1 MCRVLRVHRSGYYA
15 WLRQPLS
22 DRAVENRRLL
32 ALIRASYEASGCAYG
47 SPRVFLDL
55 REEGETCSLNRVA
68 RLMRRHRIKA
78 VRSYRR
84 PRYVA
89 GVPSV
94 VTPDHLEREFT
105 VDEPDRVWVTDITYI
120 RTWEGWLYLAAVMD
134 LYSRKVVGW
143 SEPVNKNET
152 HCCRSL
158 VSNSGDFLPC
168 PCNDLYGCP
177 RTNDLD
183 ATSDIG

>member
-15 WLRQPLS
+15 WLRMPVS
-22 DRAVENRRLL
+22 TRAKEDRRLL

-55 REEGETCSLNRVA
+55 REEGERCGLNRVA

-89 GVPSV
+89 GTPSV
-94 VTPDHLEREFT
+94 VTPDLLEREFT

-143 SEPVNKNET
+143 SMLSAPVLK
-152 HCCRSL
+152 
-158 VSNSGDFLPC
+158 VP
-168 PCNDLYGCP
+168 
-177 RTNDLD
+177 
-183 ATSDIG
+183 